1 MKLPEFKIMPICFS
15 YFILRW
21 LSNSEQ
27 FRKIPEN
34 TDSFNVGY
42 WLIGGPAGF
51 LLSDLPG
58 TQPVFLLFFF
68 RTYENKN
75 FCRSFLFCFDCFG
88 LNVLNWFIAYACYK
102 INL

>member
-42 WLIGGPAGF
+42 WLIGGHAGF

-58 TQPVFLLFFF
+58 TQPVFLLFFLGLMKIKIF
-68 RTYENKN
+68 AG
-75 FCRSFLFCFDCFG
+75 LFYF
-88 LNVLNWFIAYACYK
+88 VLIA
-102 INL
+102 LV

>member
-1 MKLPEFKIMPICFS
+1 MPICFS
-15 YFILRW
+15 YVIIHW

-42 WLIGGPAGF
+42 WLIGGPAGY
-51 LLSDLPG
+51 PAG
-58 TQPVFLLFFF
+58 IYPVFF
-68 RTYENKN
+68 RAYENKN
-75 FCRSFLFCFDCFG
+75 FCRSFSFCFDCFG